1 MGQMSE
7 GSSPGN
13 PTQTIRSLSQSH
25 GQKSAPAQQRVVQP
39 RSERQ
44 RIRLDK
50 HKEDKLDRET
60 RWMFFLNLRHEN
72 EGTKEAIIA
81 AVDPGLD
88 PLSYQYE
95 DLWRAIM
102 TKVGHLRSSMLKNLL
117 VSIAHRISVA
127 ITLTVGRSRLRTR
140 SFLMPA
146 AGGMFSSSL
155 STPRSLTAS

>member
-1 MGQMSE
+1 
-7 GSSPGN
+7 
-13 PTQTIRSLSQSH
+13 
-25 GQKSAPAQQRVVQP
+25 
-39 RSERQ
+39 
-44 RIRLDK
+44 
-50 HKEDKLDRET
+50 
-60 RWMFFLNLRHEN
+60 MFFLNLRHEN

-117 VSIAHRISVA
+117 VSIAHRIYVA

-146 AGGMFSSSL
+146 AGGIFSSSL